1 MKKPIL
7 FQFFVFW
14 MIGLGLYAQRE
25 IKVGLIGLDTSHAVA
40 FTKIL
45 NDPKHPQ
52 YVPGGKVVAAFKG
65 GSPDIPSSWDRV
77 DKYTERLKSEFG
89 VKLYPTIE
97 LMCKEIDAVL
107 LESLDGRP
115 HLKQAIPVIEAGLP
129 MFIDKPVAGSLK
141 DALAIFSL
149 AKKKDV
155 PVFTSSSLR
164 FAKNTQA
171 VRNGS
176 IGKVKRCETFSPCA
190 IEPHHPDL
198 FWYGIHG
205 VESLFTVMG
214 PDCISVKR
222 GLTEDGK
229 IEVVGKWKGGRIGI
243 YREGKGFGGKA
254 IGDKGEAPVGS
265 FDGYAPLLAEIIPF
279 YKTGKPPVSVEESLA
294 IYAFM
299 EAADESKRRKGAEV
313 KLAEILKDNR

>member
-1 MKKPIL
+1 
-7 FQFFVFW
+7 
-14 MIGLGLYAQRE
+14 MIGLGLYAKRE

-52 YVPGGKVVAAFKG
+52 HVSGGKVVAAFKG

-77 DKYTERLKSEFG
+77 DKYTEKLKSEFG

-107 LESLDGRP
+107 LESVDGRP

-141 DALAIFSL
+141 DALAIFAL
-149 AKKKDV
+149 AKKKGV

-164 FAKNTQA
+164 FAKNTQE

-254 IGDKGEAPVGS
+254 IGDKGKAPVGS

-279 YKTGKPPVSVEESLA
+279 YKTGKPPVSVDESLA

>member
-1 MKKPIL
+1 MKRIL
-7 FQFFVFW
+7 
-14 MIGLGLYAQRE
+14 IGLLASLMTSVLPEAKE
-25 IKVGLIGLDTSHAVA
+25 IRIGLIGLDTSHAVA

-52 YVPGGKVVAAFKG
+52 HVPGGKVVAAYKG
-65 GSPDIPSSWDRV
+65 GSEDIPSSWDRV
-77 DKYTERLKSEFG
+77 DKYTEKLESDFG
-89 VKLYPTIE
+89 IKIFPTIE
-97 LMCKEIDAVL
+97 LMCKEVDAVL

-129 MFIDKPVAGSLK
+129 MFIDKPVAGSVK
-141 DALAIFSL
+141 DALFIFAL
-149 AKKKDV
+149 AKKKGV

-313 KLAEILKDNR
+313 KLAEILKDKR

>member
-1 MKKPIL
+1 MKRIL
-7 FQFFVFW
+7 
-14 MIGLGLYAQRE
+14 IGFLASVMTIVLSEAKE
-25 IKVGLIGLDTSHAVA
+25 IRIGLIGLDTSHAVA

-52 YVPGGKVVAAFKG
+52 HVPGGKVVAAYKG
-65 GSPDIPSSWDRV
+65 GSEDIPSSWDRV
-77 DKYTERLKSEFG
+77 DKYTEKLESDFG
-89 VKLYPTIE
+89 IKIFPTIE
-97 LMCKEIDAVL
+97 LMCKEVDAVL

-129 MFIDKPVAGSLK
+129 MFIDKPVAGSVK
-141 DALAIFSL
+141 DASAIFSL
-149 AKKKDV
+149 AKKKGV

-171 VRNGS
+171 VKNGS

-313 KLAEILKDNR
+313 KLAEILKDKR

>member
-1 MKKPIL
+1 MKLIVIGFFCMTMSIL
-7 FQFFVFW
+7 AN
-14 MIGLGLYAQRE
+14 GEKELRL
-25 IKVGLIGLDTSHAVA
+25 GLIGLDTSHVVA

-45 NDPKHPQ
+45 NDPKNAQH
-52 YVPGGKVVAAFKG
+52 VSGAKVVAAFKG

-77 DKYTERLKSEFG
+77 DKYTEKLESEFG
-89 VKLYPTIE
+89 IKLYPSIE
-97 LMCKEIDAVL
+97 LMCKEVDAVL
-107 LESLDGRP
+107 LESVDGRP

-141 DALAIFSL
+141 DAVAIFSL
-149 AKKKDV
+149 AKKKGV

-164 FAKNTQA
+164 FAKNSQA

>member
-1 MKKPIL
+1 MIHQNL
-7 FQFFVFW
+7 FTIFASC
-14 MIGLGLYAQRE
+14 MIGLVLHSRNE
-25 IKVGLIGLDTSHAVA
+25 VKIGLIGLDTSHAVA

-45 NDPKHPQ
+45 NDPKNPQ
-52 YVPGGKVVAAFKG
+52 HVSGAKVVAAFKG

-77 DKYTERLKSEFG
+77 DKYTEKLESEFG

-97 LMCKEIDAVL
+97 LMCKEVDAVL
-107 LESLDGRP
+107 LESVDGRP

-129 MFIDKPVAGSLK
+129 MFIDKPVAGSFK
-141 DALAIFSL
+141 DALAIFAL
-149 AKKKDV
+149 AKKKGV

-243 YREGKGFGGKA
+243 FREGKGFGGKA

-279 YKTGKPPVSVEESLA
+279 YKTGKPPVPVEESLA

-299 EAADESKRRKGAEV
+299 EAADESKRRKGADV
-313 KLAEILKDNR
+313 KLAEILEEVR